1 MGGANL
7 GSFRVSF
14 IVSLNSSALDHT
26 ATVPPPEHLTSRLI
40 SNRIGGAEIAGGR
53 NRSSHDGRS
62 ERFRRRP
69 RPKRHR
75 AFVSEL
81 GLAPAGRN
89 IEELVRWDGPI
100 EDIGGI
106 ERIVVGQIRVGEI
119 SAQTVDDVVRNDLE
133 KK

>member
-1 MGGANL
+1 M
-7 GSFRVSF
+7 
-14 IVSLNSSALDHT
+14 
-26 ATVPPPEHLTSRLI
+26 
-40 SNRIGGAEIAGGR
+40 
-53 NRSSHDGRS
+53 
-62 ERFRRRP
+62 
-69 RPKRHR
+69 
-75 AFVSEL
+75 SEL

-100 EDIGGI
+100 ENIGGI